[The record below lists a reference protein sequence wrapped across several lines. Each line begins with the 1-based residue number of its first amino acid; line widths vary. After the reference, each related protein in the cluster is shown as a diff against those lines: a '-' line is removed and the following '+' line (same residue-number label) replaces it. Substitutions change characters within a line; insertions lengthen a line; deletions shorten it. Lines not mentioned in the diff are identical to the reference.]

1 MKGKAVTRG
10 LPHSAETI
18 KGKSLRAYQ
27 KYQKRKKVCVCV
39 RACVGVC
46 GRACVCA
53 RVRVWPCAN
62 MSAKVPE
69 V

>member
-18 KGKSLRAYQ
+18 KGKSLRGYQ

-39 RACVGVC
+39 RAWVGVC
-46 GRACVCA
+46 DHVCA
-53 RVRVWPCAN
+53 RACACVWPYAN
-62 MSAKVPE
+62 V
-69 V
+69 